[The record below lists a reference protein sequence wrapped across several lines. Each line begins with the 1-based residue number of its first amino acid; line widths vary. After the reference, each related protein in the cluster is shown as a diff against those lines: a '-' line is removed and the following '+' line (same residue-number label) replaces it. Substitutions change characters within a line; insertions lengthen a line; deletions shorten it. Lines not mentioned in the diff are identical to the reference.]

1 MTENTWKEYFER
13 TKDSKPRPLLIKAV
27 ELVTDK
33 NEALDLGSGAL
44 NDVRYLVSK
53 DFKHITAVDS
63 KPIAQDII
71 KNFPSEIVSYIIST
85 FEDFDFAENK
95 YDLINAQYSLPFNP
109 EDSFE
114 RVFKSIISSLKTGG
128 IFTGQFFG
136 IKDEWNIEGHKMNFQ
151 TREQAE
157 ELLAGLEMIDFQEE
171 EADRKTA
178 KGDMKHW
185 HVFHFIVRK

>member
-13 TKDSKPRPLLIKAV
+13 TKDSKPRPLLVRAV
-27 ELVTDK
+27 DLVANK

-71 KNFPSEIVSYIIST
+71 KNFPKEIVSYVIST
-85 FEDFDFAENK
+85 FEDFDFVENK

-109 EDSFE
+109 ENTFE
-114 RVFKSIISSLKTGG
+114 KVFKLILSSLKKGG
-128 IFTGQFFG
+128 ILTGQFFG
-136 IKDEWNIEGHKMNFQ
+136 IKDEWNVLDHKMNFQ

-157 ELLAGLEMIDFQEE
+157 KLLDGLEVVDFQEE
-171 EADRKTA
+171 ETDKPTA